1 MINQDLDNRC
11 TKIVNNLLTREG
23 YISLQEIALMNDV
36 SRRTVYYDI
45 DRINE
50 LLIANNILK
59 LNVVRGKGIKLENED
74 KDKLNNILNNNLS
87 SDYYFSP
94 KIRVKIIICI
104 VLRRNKEIL
113 IEDFMEACNVSRNT
127 IINDLKVVQRTMS
140 GYGLEFV
147 YSPKNGYFIS
157 GNVIRKRA
165 VFFLYFNELYK
176 EHRKGQIYFKDEKNI
191 ELCLELFYKIEKELN
206 YEFVD
211 GVLYSLAVFT
221 ATIKYR
227 TNELIFEEKD
237 VRNVINTNEYKL
249 VNKYFND
256 LSSFEQVYL
265 TLHLLGSR
273 LQNINFEEDSQ
284 INEEAYDL
292 ACDLVEE
299 FERLATVEFKN
310 SKELEQ
316 SLYYHLK
323 NSLYRYRYGI
333 LIGNPL
339 LDDIKREY
347 EYLFNVTRKA
357 VECIEQQ
364 IAVPIHDSEVAYLT
378 LHFGGALNNQKE
390 EPINKKIIL
399 VCPNGVSTVNMLKA
413 EISYIV
419 KEKSDLEIVTI
430 DELEYYEKP
439 YDIIITTIEDLDVKD
454 IDKNKIIVVH
464 PILDDM
470 DRLIIMKK
478 CITKSDRDSK
488 LDNLINALKPFIKEG
503 NEEIVK
509 KEIYDCL
516 NNKELNVYSN
526 AKHSDDIVHFL
537 KDESLILFNNNKGI
551 DWQSC
556 ISEVCDLLESKGFIN
571 NYYYK
576 NIIRQLRKYGPY
588 MFIADGVCLAH
599 TKITDGSLK
608 LGLSLGIYPEGV
620 EFERGRVAYLIF
632 VMSAEDQSSHIK
644 MLSNLIK
651 IFEDKSKVNEI
662 IQLDNKK
669 DVLDMFIE
677 SAIK

>member
-1 MINQDLDNRC
+1 MINQELDNRC
-11 TKIVNNLLTREG
+11 IKIITNLLTIDG
-23 YISLQEIALMNDV
+23 FMSLQEIALMNDV

-45 DRINE
+45 DRIND
-50 LLIANNILK
+50 LLLANDIEK
-59 LNVVRGKGIKLENED
+59 LNIVRGKGIKLNIDD
-74 KDKLNNILNNNLS
+74 KEKLNIIINNS
-87 SDYYFSP
+87 TSTDYYFSP

-127 IINDLKVVQRTMS
+127 VINDIKVVQRKMS

-147 YSPKNGYFIS
+147 YSNKEGYYIL

-165 VFFLYFNELYK
+165 VFFMFFNELYK

-191 ELCLELFYKIEKELN
+191 ENCLSSFHKIEKELN

-221 ATIKYR
+221 ATIQFRK
-227 TNELIFEEKD
+227 NAIIFEEKD
-237 VRNVINTNEYKL
+237 VHNVINTNEYKL
-249 VNKYFND
+249 VKKYFSD

-299 FERLATVEFKN
+299 FERLATVEFRN
-310 SKELEQ
+310 SKQLEQ

-323 NSLYRYRYGI
+323 NALYRYRYGI

-347 EYLFNVTRKA
+347 GYLFNVSRKA

-364 IAVPIHDSEVAYLT
+364 LAVPIHDSEVAYLT

-390 EPINKKIIL
+390 EPEFKRILL

-419 KEKSDLEIVTI
+419 RNESYIDIVTVE
-430 DELEYYEKP
+430 ELEFYDKP
-439 YDIIITTIEDLDVKD
+439 YDIIITTIEKLDLDE
-454 IDKNKIIVVH
+454 KNKDKVIVVH

-478 CITKSDRDSK
+478 CISQSDEDIK
-488 LDNLINALKPFIKEG
+488 IDKFIKIIKPYIVEDG
-503 NEEIVK
+503 VEMVK
-509 KEIYDCL
+509 KEIYKFV
-516 NNKELNVYSN
+516 NKKELNIYSIN
-526 AKHSDDIVHFL
+526 HSSEDIVHFL
-537 KDESLILFNNNKGI
+537 QDEDMILFNEKKI
-551 DWQSC
+551 KWQES
-556 ISEVCDLLESKGFIN
+556 ISEVSGLLESKDFVN
-571 NYYYK
+571 NYYQK
-576 NIIRQLRKYGPY
+576 NIIRQLKKYGPY
-588 MFIADGVCLAH
+588 MFISEGVCLAH
-599 TKITDGSLK
+599 TKISDGSLK
-608 LGLSLGIYPEGV
+608 LGLSLGIYPNGI
-620 EFERGRVAYLIF
+620 EFERGKLAKLVF
-632 VMSAEDQSSHIK
+632 VLSAEDQSSHLK
-644 MLSNLIK
+644 MLSDLIK
-651 IFEDKSKVNEI
+651 MFDDKSKVNEI
-662 IQLDNKK
+662 IELKTKK
-669 DVLDMFIE
+669 EVLKMFIDN
-677 SAIK
+677 AVK